1 MPGYLGCLLCPTSK
15 EREEQGDQKRTIY
28 KGTLKLC
35 GQTIQGRCCG
45 FILFFV
51 QINFYFPGSNFII
64 IPKNNRLALRLII
77 FAFQQAV
84 HFEDIVRSHT

>member
-28 KGTLKLC
+28 KGTLKLS

-45 FILFFV
+45 SILFFV
-51 QINFYFPGSNFII
+51 QINFYFIGLNRVDVVVPFYSLFKLIFI
-64 IPKNNRLALRLII
+64 
-77 FAFQQAV
+77 
-84 HFEDIVRSHT
+84 S